1 MHHEATRGWLQLA
14 IRKETN
20 KELEERRLTVLRH
33 VISSACPQLGIRFA
47 AHGYECVSKNLQE
60 YPGND
65 LPVVTEM
72 PVFHDVLFGH
82 LPLRLSFASM
92 SLSLG
97 A

>member
-1 MHHEATRGWLQLA
+1 MA

-20 KELEERRLTVLRH
+20 KELEERRLIGLRL
-33 VISSACPQLGIRFA
+33 VISSVCSQLGIRFA

-60 YPGND
+60 YPVNY

-72 PVFHDVLFGH
+72 PVFHGMLFGH
-82 LPLRLSFASM
+82 LPVGLPFASM

>member
-1 MHHEATRGWLQLA
+1 MHYEAMRGWLQLA

-20 KELEERRLTVLRH
+20 KELEERRLIGLRL
-33 VISSACPQLGIRFA
+33 VISSACSQLGIRFA

-65 LPVVTEM
+65 LPVVTKM
-72 PVFHDVLFGH
+72 SVFHDVLFGH
-82 LPLRLSFASM
+82 LPLRLSFTSV